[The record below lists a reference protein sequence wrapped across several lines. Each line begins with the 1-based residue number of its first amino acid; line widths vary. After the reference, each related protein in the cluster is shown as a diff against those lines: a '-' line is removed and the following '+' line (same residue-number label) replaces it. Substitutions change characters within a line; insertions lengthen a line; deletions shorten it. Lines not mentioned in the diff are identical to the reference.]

1 MTRSRVSTLNPM
13 SFPQYQMSAAALS
26 GQFAHWLGVDP
37 LTDAQPI
44 AQ

>member
-1 MTRSRVSTLNPM
+1 MSRASTANPM
-13 SFPQYQMSAAALS
+13 SLPQYQMSVAVLS

-37 LTDAQPI
+37 LTDAHPI